1 MSAVLALRLSRRAL
15 ARANATVRT
24 GIDFYWK
31 VIRAKGKAGRHFTL
45 ADIHG
50 ETQDRRYDA
59 LQDFLRRLQKAGYVE
74 QVSARVAVGQ
84 PVCYRL
90 LKSPLMTPAIR
101 RDGTVVARGQKNR
114 QLWNVMRGPLARRG
128 FTARELALWASTEEC
143 RVQPATVT
151 TYLTRLNQAGYLAV
165 LDPGR
170 PGRPGNPAR
179 YRLKA
184 SMNTGPEPP
193 KILRTKLVFDANLMQ
208 IIGDEIECREDAS

>member
-1 MSAVLALRLSRRAL
+1 MSAVLALRLPRSAL
-15 ARANATVRT
+15 ARADAPVRT

-31 VIRAKGKAGRHFTL
+31 VIRTKGKAGHFTL

-90 LKSPLMTPAIR
+90 LKRPLMTPAIR

-114 QLWNVMRGPLARRG
+114 QLWNVMRGPLARGG

-151 TYLTRLNQAGYLAV
+151 SYLTRLNQAGYLAV

-170 PGRPGNPAR
+170 PGNLAR

-193 KILRTKLVFDANLMQ
+193 KILRTRLVFDANLMQ
-208 IIGDEIECREDAS
+208 IIGDEIECLEDAS